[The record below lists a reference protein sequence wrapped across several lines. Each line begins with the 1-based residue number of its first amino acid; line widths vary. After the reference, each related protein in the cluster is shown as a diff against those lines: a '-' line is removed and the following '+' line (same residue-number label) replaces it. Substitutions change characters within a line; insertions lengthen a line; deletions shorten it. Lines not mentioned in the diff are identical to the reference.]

1 MARTLRSFLVVVLL
15 AVGSIHGSVAAA
27 AATAG
32 GQVEV
37 GSVAKVGRF
46 GTAIVTVRATCRDA
60 VVADLVIDVEQGT
73 RSGTLTGTQG
83 LTCDGRWHRLRPEV
97 SARLVDPAVDGPFEP
112 GPARVDARLSLL
124 DPETFDPLPQA
135 FDSEIVTLLAPV
147 EVRIG
152 WQVKLNAGGSASVPV
167 KARCQRPWVEPGL
180 SVEVSQ
186 SDVHH
191 GRVGIRGLRARLR
204 RSVARVR
211 GQGDPL
217 EPVRGGHSP
226 RSGLSHGVRP
236 PQLRSGGP
244 SQRLR
249 RPTDHPLVV
258 AKTHAPSRGWRD
270 RARVRFAALL
280 AAG

>member
-37 GSVAKVGRF
+37 GSFAKVGRF

-186 SDVHH
+186 SD
-191 GRVGIRGLRARLR
+191 GTTGGSASGDFGLVCDAQWH
-204 RSVARVR
+204 AFRVR
-211 GQGDPL
+211 VIPSSPFAVGTVHVLAYLTVYDPL
-217 EPVRGGHSP
+217 SFDPVDQANASVDR
-226 RSGLSHGVRP
+226 
-236 PQLRSGGP
+236 QI
-244 SQRLR
+244 
-249 RPTDHPLVV
+249 
-258 AKTHAPSRGWRD
+258 THWS
-270 RARVRFAALL
+270 
-280 AAG
+280 